1 MAIGRLRRLAL
12 RVDVAQQRHPGLALP
27 SAVIRK
33 FADDRAGGLAALI
46 AYYAFFSLFPLMLVA
61 VTVTSYILHG
71 NAQLQNRIVDSALVN
86 LPIIGNQIRGG
97 IHTINGSMFALT
109 LGIAGALW
117 AGMGV
122 LAAVESALDDI
133 WDVPRRERDSMIP
146 RLIRGAIVLIAL
158 GAAVLVAAL
167 TAGISTAMS
176 SVPAAVIGWCTAA
189 VLNVGTMMIV
199 FRLLTTAQ
207 VSWRDVCPG
216 AALAGV
222 VWTGLQALGGY
233 IVGRRISGASDVYG
247 VFAVVIG
254 LLSWLYLGAQITVL
268 AAELNVVLRKGLW
281 PRSLIPPPH
290 RPEDERAMRLQAQE
304 EEADPRE
311 RVSVEIRDGPA

>member
-1 MAIGRLRRLAL
+1 MAMGRLRRLAL
-12 RVDVAQQRHPGLALP
+12 RADAAQQRHPGLALP
-27 SAVIRK
+27 AAVIRK

-71 NAQLQNRIVDSALVN
+71 NEQLQNRIVDSMLVN
-86 LPIIGNQIRGG
+86 LPIIGTQIRGG
-97 IHTINGSMFALT
+97 IHSINGSMFALT
-109 LGIAGALW
+109 VGIAGALW

-122 LAAVESALDDI
+122 LASVESALDDI
-133 WDVPRRERDSMIP
+133 WDVPRRERASIIP
-146 RLIRGAIVLIAL
+146 RLIRGAIVLVAL

-176 SVPAAVIGWCTAA
+176 SVPAAVIGWSLAA

-199 FRLLTTAQ
+199 FRVLTAAQ
-207 VSWRDVCPG
+207 VSWRDVWPG
-216 AALAGV
+216 ATLAGV
-222 VWTGLQALGGY
+222 LWTGLQALGGY

-290 RPEDERAMRLQAQE
+290 RPEDDRAMRLQAQE

-311 RVSVEIRDGPA
+311 RVSVEFRDGPT